1 MSRFENLVGLARKVE
16 ESVKERR
23 LPVGAEGLSVV
34 AGPGPG
40 GVEAGGAVEG
50 GAVEG
55 GAVDGNSAEV
65 DRYSN
70 ALSREQSGF
79 FHVWFRGNNRFNVF
93 YEFEDFS
100 RFLICCNNAAFKY
113 NTAVSAFVLMDN
125 HVHLQVYTN
134 CLSSFMSSL
143 LISYNRWYNKKWDL
157 KGRVFGCP
165 FSSCK
170 IYTRDILEK
179 NFLYILTNPVR
190 AGICADA
197 GDYQWSS
204 YHYMNKGFFNP
215 SAKFL
220 AINPLIQEYLFGS
233 QKVLD
238 SRLEAYLEDP
248 DAFLDE
254 PEYEE
259 EKREHGAGI
268 QVASEDGGAGLEL
281 MPVKFNQMNVIK
293 PTYSE
298 VARHLLFLLRGR
310 NLKELDKQ
318 EYVRVLK
325 ALRKQLNASCR
336 QIASVTH
343 ESYAYIFRILR
354 DS

>member
-1 MSRFENLVGLARKVE
+1 MNRFENLVGLARKVE

-23 LPVGAEGLSVV
+23 LPVGAEGLSVI

-40 GVEAGGAVEG
+40 GVEAGGAI
-50 GAVEG
+50 
-55 GAVDGNSAEV
+55 DGNSAEV

-113 NTAVSAFVLMDN
+113 KTAVSAFVLMDN

-268 QVASEDGGAGLEL
+268 QVASENEGAGLEL

-293 PTYSE
+293 PTDSE

-325 ALRKQLNASCR
+325 ALRKQVNASCR

-354 DS
+354 DL